1 MPLPDAPPP
10 KTSRVYQQFAGKL
23 LSTIS
28 STNFDTVKDPVYI
41 DRNSE
46 DEIRRLNLIGQAT
59 NMQSQ
64 SGPMPETSKVV
75 STGDLADTGT
85 VSVFRPEVGEV
96 WQLMAMSLDPNGSN
110 AAHRGIGYLV
120 DFSSLTNPA
129 DPTNLSNAKFVEIFD
144 VSLSTSAESLTYD
157 TPLYLD
163 RNTYFAL
170 NVVTLDTAA
179 GDTLALKIAC
189 IRVR

>member
-64 SGPMPETSKVV
+64 SGPMPGSMKIV
-75 STGDLADTGT
+75 STTITDNTTT
-85 VSVFRPEVGEV
+85 VAFSVNQGEV
-96 WQLMAMSLDPNGSN
+96 YQLMTLGAEASGVSGNIQYNFYMGGTDTDGATALIRWYYQSSGDNGPIFMGDADFPDMPMFYDENTDLQIKLNGTFTSVKVQIAM
-110 AAHRGIGYLV
+110 
-120 DFSSLTNPA
+120 
-129 DPTNLSNAKFVEIFD
+129 
-144 VSLSTSAESLTYD
+144 
-157 TPLYLD
+157 
-163 RNTYFAL
+163 
-170 NVVTLDTAA
+170 
-179 GDTLALKIAC
+179 

>member
-1 MPLPDAPPP
+1 MTSKNNYSPDPRKQAIYNNLQNF
-10 KTSRVYQQFAGKL
+10 KLSNVTAKNIQQL
-23 LSTIS
+23 T
-28 STNFDTVKDPVYI
+28 DPTFI
-41 DRNSE
+41 
-46 DEIRRLNLIGQAT
+46 QAT
-59 NMQSQ
+59 NQDDLLTYNTINKAAMRDGS
-64 SGPMPETSKVV
+64 PMPSTSKVV

-120 DFSSLTNPA
+120 DFSSLSNPS
-129 DPTNLSNAKFVEIFD
+129 DPTNLSGAKFVEIFD
-144 VSLSTSAESLTYD
+144 QSLSTSAESLTYD

-170 NVVTLDTAA
+170 NVVTLDTSA

>member
-1 MPLPDAPPP
+1 MSNYAPNPTKEKVYDNLQN
-10 KTSRVYQQFAGKL
+10 KTLGNVSAADIQTL
-23 LSTIS
+23 T
-28 STNFDTVKDPVYI
+28 DPTFI
-41 DRNSE
+41 
-46 DEIRRLNLIGQAT
+46 QAT
-59 NMQSQ
+59 NQDALLTYSIINQAAMRN
-64 SGPMPETSKVV
+64 GLPMPSTSKVV
-75 STGDLADTGT
+75 STGNLADTGT

-120 DFSSLTNPA
+120 EFDSLSNPA
-129 DPTNLSNAKFVEIFD
+129 DPTNLSGARFVEIFD
-144 VSLSTSAESLTYD
+144 STLSTSAESLTYD

-163 RNTYFAL
+163 RNTYFAFS
-170 NVVTLDTAA
+170 VITLDTAA